1 MNETLYSFMSLN
13 AMSGKVPTEN
23 MHNGKVNNDALSL
36 YLRIKF
42 QSWEQ
47 VRKEF
52 MPLSLDDLNKDVA

>member
-1 MNETLYSFMSLN
+1 MSLN

-52 MPLSLDDLNKDVA
+52 MPLSLDNLNKDVT